1 MGYREL
7 IDSLRRGGEEK
18 VQAIRQATEAEAAR
32 IEAEHAARIEALR
45 DAYARRQQAAMAAQ
59 ARDLLAEAER
69 EGGMVRLEAENVLA
83 GRLYLVARAL
93 LAELR
98 EQEGAGLFAALAAEL
113 LPCQW
118 ETVRVNPADAEL
130 AKVRFPQA
138 RIESDD
144 GITGGLEVAAEG
156 GRVRIDN
163 TLEKRLERGWP
174 ELLPRLM
181 NAITAEA

>member
-1 MGYREL
+1 
-7 IDSLRRGGEEK
+7 
-18 VQAIRQATEAEAAR
+18 
-32 IEAEHAARIEALR
+32 
-45 DAYARRQQAAMAAQ
+45 
-59 ARDLLAEAER
+59 
-69 EGGMVRLEAENVLA
+69 
-83 GRLYLVARAL
+83 VARAF

-98 EQEGAGLFAALAAEL
+98 DNGDAELFAALEAEL

-130 AKVRFPQA
+130 AEVRFPGA
-138 RIESDD
+138 RIETDG
-144 GITGGLEVAAEG
+144 GITGGLEVAADG

-181 NAITAEA
+181 NAITREA